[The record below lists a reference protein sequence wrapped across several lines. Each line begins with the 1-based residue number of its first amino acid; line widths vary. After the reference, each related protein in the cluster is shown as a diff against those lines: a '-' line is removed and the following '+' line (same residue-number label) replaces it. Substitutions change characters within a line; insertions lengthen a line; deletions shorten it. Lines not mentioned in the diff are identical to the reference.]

1 MIEQLFP
8 SSISRSFLGLD
19 DETRSSLRARAL
31 AAYQELNENRK
42 PWGRKNRISLQ
53 DFDPAFEPLFD
64 AVVERTESEFKVS
77 VASITGRELVQ
88 FRGDFV
94 PPHVESSALS
104 AVYWIA
110 GEAKPDPQHQEYD
123 GCLVLQHP
131 AGGFGSKGL
140 PSDQR
145 VRMIEPHNDMLLI
158 FPSHLLHFGHVY
170 QGERPSVEVHFEME
184 LR

>member
-1 MIEQLFP
+1 MLEQLFP
-8 SSISRSFLGLD
+8 STISRSQLGYGDIARELMR
-19 DETRSSLRARAL
+19 ERAL
-31 AAYQELNENRK
+31 KAYDELNENKK
-42 PWGRKNRISLQ
+42 PWGRKNRVSLE
-53 DFDPAFEPLFD
+53 DFDTSFAALFS
-64 AVVERTESEFKVS
+64 AVRRRAESEYGVTVK
-77 VASITGRELVQ
+77 SITGRELVQ

-104 AVYWIA
+104 AVYWIDGDA
-110 GEAKPDPQHQEYD
+110 HPDPKHQEYD

-131 AGGFGSKGL
+131 AGGFGSKAL

-145 VRMIEPHNDMLLI
+145 VRMIEPRNDMLLI

-184 LR
+184 I